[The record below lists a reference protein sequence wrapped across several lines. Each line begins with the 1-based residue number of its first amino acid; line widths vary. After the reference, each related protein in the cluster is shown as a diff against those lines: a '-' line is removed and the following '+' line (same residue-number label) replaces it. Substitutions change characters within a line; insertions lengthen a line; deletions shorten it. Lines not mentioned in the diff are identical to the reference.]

1 MARARSSGLP
11 SLFLFFCFY
20 FCSTSSIYANSAVSL
35 PFDFSHPTAILMF
48 PEHAS
53 ITATASARPGRS
65 RAHSTARVSYA
76 KRVQPWESPTGKM
89 VSFATNFSFQIIA
102 GLHSHSSSCTGDAT
116 PFSFTPTM
124 PHGHGQ
130 NLGFLLSQNS
140 TTDWYWYTG
149 QRLACFSPETEDRSS
164 KLIAIGVRSTE
175 GTGTSFSP
183 SKNLP
188 SALLP
193 RVSYLAPHAAELS
206 FNCSGSYHHRD
217 KFLGINTT
225 ELCDPVFFVFLQEQ
239 QKSFAF
245 SAGSLGGVGFH
256 NLTGC
261 RITRGASFY
270 LLDMRSKRPRQSTAR
285 SNQLEDVEHV
295 IREPELRRALGPRE
309 FRYSELAAATD
320 NFAEERKIGRGG
332 FGPVY
337 RGYLTGQNRHVAIK
351 MLSEDQSVQGLK
363 EFQAEVT
370 VMSQLR
376 HRNIVHLVGWC
387 GRRRELALAYELMPG
402 GSLDTHLYNPDRTIT
417 WSERYKIALGL
428 GFALRYL
435 HTECEQCVVH
445 GDIKPANVMLDAS
458 RNVKLGDFGLA
469 RLVDHGAEPQT
480 TQVVAGTVG
489 YIVIV
494 GYIDPE
500 FINGHGPSAESDVYS
515 FGVVLLE
522 IACGRRPTSR
532 GPGQASAALL
542 AAVREMYRRNQI
554 LDATDRRL
562 DGDSDGLQMERLL
575 VTGLWCTHHDPVRR
589 PSVTQAVDVL
599 RSEDARLPVLEAVR
613 GSGEIHFLEGQ
624 AYGDLPAEDSA
635 YLHESTETAYL
646 SATED

>member
-1 MARARSSGLP
+1 MMARARSSGLP

-35 PFDFSHPTAILMF
+35 PFDFSHPTAILIF

-65 RAHSTARVSYA
+65 RAHSTARGSYA

-130 NLGFLLSQNS
+130 YLGFLLSQNS

-164 KLIAIGVRSTE
+164 KLIAIGMRSTE

-188 SALLP
+188 SAFLP

-270 LLDMRSKRPRQSTAR
+270 LLDVDGITSTTRRSGRVPSRHHYRRLPYEPRARRLLSGTYGRRATRKLHVAARGKAVSSWLEQAAVAASALIGLICAVATVLLCCMRSKRPRQSTAR

-417 WSERYKIALGL
+417 
-428 GFALRYL
+428 
-435 HTECEQCVVH
+435 
-445 GDIKPANVMLDAS
+445 
-458 RNVKLGDFGLA
+458 
-469 RLVDHGAEPQT
+469 
-480 TQVVAGTVG
+480 
-489 YIVIV
+489 
-494 GYIDPE
+494 
-500 FINGHGPSAESDVYS
+500 
-515 FGVVLLE
+515 
-522 IACGRRPTSR
+522 
-532 GPGQASAALL
+532 
-542 AAVREMYRRNQI
+542 
-554 LDATDRRL
+554 
-562 DGDSDGLQMERLL
+562 
-575 VTGLWCTHHDPVRR
+575 
-589 PSVTQAVDVL
+589 
-599 RSEDARLPVLEAVR
+599 
-613 GSGEIHFLEGQ
+613 
-624 AYGDLPAEDSA
+624 
-635 YLHESTETAYL
+635 
-646 SATED
+646 